1 MDDDGLDPL
10 VAELGQLSAVPPRSL
25 LDLVFA
31 QWSLVS
37 APVGDVYVAYTDA
50 GIDYVRLA
58 TPEFGET
65 AFLDSYRDRFGRPL
79 RPAARPPAG
88 VLPALQGRVA
98 ANLRFNLSGLSEF
111 ERAVLDV
118 TRRIPAGQTRPYSW
132 VADQIGRP
140 KAVRA
145 VGTALGNNPV
155 PLLIP
160 CHRVTRMTG
169 DPGDYVF
176 GPRVKERLLRAENV
190 NLDEVAELA
199 SRHVYFIGSATTH
212 IVCFPTCAC
221 ARRITERHRRGFRTV
236 AEASQHGYRP
246 CKRCRPVMAPSA

>member
-1 MDDDGLDPL
+1 MNTDGLDIL
-10 VAELGQLSAVPPRSL
+10 AANLSQLSVAPPRSL
-25 LDLVFA
+25 TDLVFA
-31 QWSLVS
+31 QWSLVT
-37 APVGDVYVAYTDA
+37 APLGTVYVAFTDT

-58 TPEFGET
+58 TAGFGEA
-65 AFLDSYRDRFGRPL
+65 AFLDSYRDRFQRPL

-88 VLPALQGRVA
+88 VLPALNGRGA
-98 ANLRFNLSGLSEF
+98 ANLRLNLSGLTEF

-118 TRRIPAGQTRPYSW
+118 ARRIPAGQTRPYSW
-132 VADQIGRP
+132 VADRIGRP

-169 DPGDYVF
+169 DPGEYVF
-176 GPRVKERLLRAENV
+176 GRRIKERLLRSENV

-199 SRHVYFIGSATTH
+199 SRNVYFIGSATTH
-212 IVCFPTCAC
+212 IVCYPTCAC
-221 ARRITERHRRGFRTV
+221 ARRITERHRRGFKTV
-236 AEASQHGYRP
+236 AEAARHGYRP
-246 CKRCRPVMAPSA
+246 CKRCTPAMASSA

>member
-1 MDDDGLDPL
+1 MNTDGWDPIA
-10 VAELGQLSAVPPRSL
+10 AELSQLSFAPPRSL
-25 LDLVFA
+25 LDLLFA
-31 QWSLVS
+31 QWSLVT
-37 APVGDVYVAYTDA
+37 APFGDVFVAFTET
-50 GIDYVRLA
+50 GVDYVRLA
-58 TPEFGET
+58 TDDFDEASFR
-65 AFLDSYRDRFGRPL
+65 DSYRDRFGRPL
-79 RPAARPPAG
+79 RSTVRPPAG
-88 VLPALQGRVA
+88 VLPALHGRGA
-98 ANLRFNLSGLSEF
+98 ANVRFDLSELSEF
-111 ERAVLDV
+111 ERDVLAA

-169 DPGDYVF
+169 DPGEYVF
-176 GPRVKERLLRAENV
+176 GRRVKEQLLRAENV

-199 SRHVYFIGSATTH
+199 SRHVYFIGSDTTH

-236 AEASQHGYRP
+236 AEAREHGYRP
-246 CKRCRPVMAPSA
+246 CKRCTPAMVSSA